1 MPNTSPHRIL
11 QTLNDVGRGLFSDA
25 PSDTHLQQ
33 ILAAAMALLPVAAC
47 SLWRRD
53 AAHAPNTVRLEAAIG
68 GSGGPP
74 FPPAFR
80 LAGGVSRRVLETQRC
95 RAVPDLG
102 AEFLTAERTLA
113 AQRDLSGPALCTGGW
128 GG

>member
-33 ILAAAMALLPVAAC
+33 ILAAAMALGPVAAC

-68 GSGGPP
+68 GSGRPP
-74 FPPAFR
+74 FSLAFH
-80 LAGGVSRRVLETQRC
+80 LAGQHQTWRGLETAL
-95 RAVPDLG
+95 RAVPHSGRNPTDG
-102 AEFLTAERTLA
+102 THLA
-113 AQRDLSGPALCTGGW
+113 AQRDRSGPALCTGGW